1 MANSLEWTPMN
12 LCVRFLHRVLD
23 QTFGRIWDSFQISQ
37 IFSKFVVEILRKE
50 YAFTVVHSNY
60 NAHFELQFVTISLS
74 LSLRCPRVPFHCLCG
89 VFFQW
94 ACESMYFHVQIP
106 CPLAFGCI
114 EVHGSRTFVH
124 DSFQTTHKNN
134 NNDND
139 KKRDTG
145 RLHFYVYN
153 HCEFANAHLKW
164 TQRERTKKVKKDQNR
179 AHTQH
184 TFGELDIYANPT
196 HFTRDKRTH
205 PSLHIIC
212 NAQQQTTK
220 NDQRK
225 N

>member
-1 MANSLEWTPMN
+1 MCARKQFWLDTQNEIVIFNFIEEEMANSLEWTPMN

-124 DSFQTTHKNN
+124 DSFQTTQK
-134 NNDND
+134 
-139 KKRDTG
+139 
-145 RLHFYVYN
+145 
-153 HCEFANAHLKW
+153 
-164 TQRERTKKVKKDQNR
+164 
-179 AHTQH
+179 
-184 TFGELDIYANPT
+184 
-196 HFTRDKRTH
+196 
-205 PSLHIIC
+205 
-212 NAQQQTTK
+212 QQQKTRHRSLTFLCV
-220 NDQRK
+220 QSLRIC
-225 N
+225 